1 MRPHDTTHDAKARLR
16 QGLAEHDLIEHV
28 KHALRLA
35 LAWDAEEVGLHRKIT
50 SVRFCAESLARH
62 MQLIMEIE
70 EQGGELDE
78 VADIRPSLFEAAN
91 LLRHEHVSLR
101 ATLSESVTAVGR
113 QAPDDPIAFAA
124 CRQDLEHLLSRLDR
138 HEAGERKL
146 LFDMYCDDDGGE
158 AGGG

>member
-1 MRPHDTTHDAKARLR
+1 MRAQETAHDAKARLR

-70 EQGGELDE
+70 EQGGELE
-78 VADIRPSLFEAAN
+78 LVADFKPNLYESAN
-91 LLRHEHVSLR
+91 LLRHEHENLR
-101 ATLSESVTAVGR
+101 AELAECVALVGR
-113 QAPDDPIAFAA
+113 QSADDPVSFSA
-124 CRQDLEHLLSRLDR
+124 CCLELEKLLCHLDH

-146 LFDMYCDDDGGE
+146 LFDMYCEDEGGE